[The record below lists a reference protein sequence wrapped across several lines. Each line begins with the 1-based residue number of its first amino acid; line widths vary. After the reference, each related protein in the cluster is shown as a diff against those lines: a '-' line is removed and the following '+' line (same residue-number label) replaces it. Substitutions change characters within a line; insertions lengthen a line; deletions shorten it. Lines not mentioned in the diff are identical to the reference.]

1 MLSRFESFLDQ
12 NFPNWKSL
20 SDDVLN
26 QILDDFVGSIHLRI
40 RHRRCTIYGVPQ
52 ISRNP
57 KHEYWWSNGHLVS
70 IASYLKRE
78 WAVQSNHPSGPYVYI
93 KTDENSL
100 YPIDLVHHIEEE
112 TDEEIQERQQL
123 EKKER
128 WDALIS
134 VSKQITVLGRKHG
147 YVKDLNFKNELSK
160 KVEKLARRMIGITLN
175 S

>member
-1 MLSRFESFLDQ
+1 MMSSTKFWMILSEVFIYEFGIVAVPFMEFHKFQESKLHNDYF
-12 NFPNWKSL
+12 FSK
-20 SDDVLN
+20 
-26 QILDDFVGSIHLRI
+26 
-40 RHRRCTIYGVPQ
+40 TIF
-52 ISRNP
+52 SP

-93 KTDENSL
+93 KKDENSL
-100 YPIDLVHHIEEE
+100 YPIDLVHHIEAE